1 MAERKRIR
9 VLIADDHTLFR
20 QGLISLLSA
29 EPDIEVVG
37 EAANGERAV
46 ELTHRLRPDVVLM
59 DIHMRGG
66 LSGVE
71 ATRHIVAGHPDT
83 RVVILTVSDQDEDL
97 FEAVRAGA
105 QGYLLKDVDADDLV
119 DAIYRAHAGEAMLSP
134 AVAARLMAGFR
145 EADRRVMPDIKSVLT
160 ERELEVLRHMAVGA
174 TNREIAEALVISEHT
189 VKSHVRHILEKL
201 GVENRAQAAALA
213 VQQGLVEGAGPQG

>member
-20 QGLISLLSA
+20 QGLTSLLSA

-37 EAANGERAV
+37 EAADGQRAV
-46 ELTHRLRPDVVLM
+46 ELTRRLQPDVVLM

-71 ATRHIVAGHPDT
+71 ATRHIVSRYPPT

-119 DAIYRAHAGEAMLSP
+119 DAIHRAHAGEAMLSP
-134 AVAARLMAGFR
+134 TVAARLMAGFR
-145 EADRRVMPDIKSVLT
+145 EADRRVMPDIESVLT
-160 ERELEVLRHMAVGA
+160 ERELEVLRRLAVGA

-189 VKSHVRHILEKL
+189 VKTHVRHILEKL
-201 GVENRAQAAALA
+201 GVENRAQAAAYA
-213 VQQGLVEGAGPQG
+213 VQQGLVKGTG